1 MRTKSRIANIMN
13 NKIIAYAFALFV
25 IILFIVIGLKVTEYK
40 LQNVFDI
47 ENPKL
52 RQVILYYLF
61 E

>member
-13 NKIIAYAFALFV
+13 NKIIAFAFALFV
-25 IILFIVIGLKVTEYK
+25 IILFIVIGLKVAEYK

-61 E
+61 R